1 MVKWRRE
8 RSIVDRVKEGEGGR
22 EGGAYELE
30 PAIRSSPDIVLH
42 AGKAPGN
49 SLGNGKRVGCLWV
62 EPHVYHQ
69 V

>member
-8 RSIVDRVKEGEGGR
+8 RSIVDRVEEGEGGR
-22 EGGAYELE
+22 EGGACELE
-30 PAIRSSPDIVLH
+30 LAIQSSSDIVH
-42 AGKAPGN
+42 ASKAPGN

-62 EPHVYHQ
+62 KPHVYYQ